1 MLFNEGFYRF
11 TACRTCGS
19 IEQSHTPPVVIRIE
33 RFLPFVSKFHHQN
46 SKAKRLLFGSFYF
59 LYYYFNHGKR
69 VNLQLEIELE
79 SSVLSLSLSLSLI
92 AIQLLSR
99 GFQILIKWLSI
110 CKIIFIIFSL
120 KKCHIISHVNKHH

>member
-1 MLFNEGFYRF
+1 MFNVGFNCF
-11 TACRTCGS
+11 TTCRTCGS

-33 RFLPFVSKFHHQN
+33 RLLPFVSKFHHQN

-69 VNLQLEIELE
+69 VNLQSEIELE
-79 SSVLSLSLSLSLI
+79 SSVLSLSLSLI
-92 AIQLLSR
+92 AIQLSNR

-110 CKIIFIIFSL
+110 CKMVFIFFSL
-120 KKCHIISHVNKHH
+120 KISHVISHVSKHH